1 MKEIALIILMLTK
14 CLTLCEQ
21 RIASE
26 EDYSL
31 SPFEP
36 NHCGTAVQK
45 SLEAGGLKVSEK
57 KQSLSGFSFYYVRPY
72 LPSSAYQVI
81 KNNNPN
87 GYEIYKKK

>member
-1 MKEIALIILMLTK
+1 MKGMNNICSINQK
-14 CLTLCEQ
+14 WVKV
-21 RIASE
+21 
-26 EDYSL
+26 
-31 SPFEP
+31 SPDP
-36 NHCGTAVQK
+36 
-45 SLEAGGLKVSEK
+45 LSEK

>member
-1 MKEIALIILMLTK
+1 MKGMNNICSINQKWVREP
-14 CLTLCEQ
+14 
-21 RIASE
+21 
-26 EDYSL
+26 
-31 SPFEP
+31 SPDPPEP